1 MVFDTTRIPLCS
13 LTKSHARV
21 ARIASTSLARRPSPR
36 VLRSA
41 ARRRGG
47 LGLEN
52 FFSFF
57 GDIVG
62 AVVEGFHLFRGRG
75 MRGAPPQVLREISLA
90 NLMNREHGM
99 RISIELRLKMN
110 LRH

>member
-21 ARIASTSLARRPSPR
+21 ARIASTSLARRPSRR
-36 VLRSA
+36 VVRSA

-47 LGLEN
+47 HGLDFFFLVVILGE
-52 FFSFF
+52 
-57 GDIVG
+57 
-62 AVVEGFHLFRGRG
+62 VVEGFHLFRGHG
-75 MRGAPPQVLREISLA
+75 MRGAPPQVFRETLLE
-90 NLMNREHGM
+90 NLINREHGT
-99 RISIELRLKMN
+99 RISLELRPKKN